1 MLKERGLEWRAVAVY
16 RLSLVQPS
24 LDVGEIARR
33 LDLSEAEVRAV
44 HAELAEHPLVAGR
57 SALTC
62 ENSGVSE
69 KLREGLHESLR
80 EGLHEELGSGDDLA
94 ARRWQIAKARSMVS
108 SVTRNYEAGEEYVG
122 AVRRFDGADA
132 VHTRLRE
139 LCGRAAKEC
148 RIFSSSYVQL
158 PNSVEQG
165 NQWERVVAERGISI
179 RAVHQDSFRGDS
191 TELGAARWLASLGGR
206 IRTVPVLPTPMAL
219 VDEHIALVPLDPED
233 TTRGALELNGHEA
246 VAALRTIFEHFW
258 VTATPWD
265 EPAQRDREGLS
276 PRERDLLRLLAS
288 GFTDESMCRKLGI
301 SLRTVRRAVADLMA
315 RLGAHSRFEAGVQA
329 VRCGWL

>member
-33 LDLSEAEVRAV
+33 LDLSEAEVRAI

-57 SALTC
+57 ASLTC
-62 ENSGVSE
+62 EDSG
-69 KLREGLHESLR
+69 LRG
-80 EGLHEELGSGDDLA
+80 ELGPGDDLMS
-94 ARRWQIAKARSMVS
+94 RRWRIAKARSMVS
-108 SVTRNYEAGEEYVG
+108 SMTRNYEAGEECVG
-122 AVRRFDGADA
+122 AVRRFDGVDA

-139 LCGRAAKEC
+139 LCARAAKEC

-191 TELGAARWLASLGGR
+191 AELGAARWLASLGGR

-233 TTRGALELNGHEA
+233 ATRGALELNGYEA

>member
-33 LDLSEAEVRAV
+33 LDLSEAEVRAI

-57 SALTC
+57 ASLTC
-62 ENSGVSE
+62 DDSG
-69 KLREGLHESLR
+69 LR
-80 EGLHEELGSGDDLA
+80 EELGPGDDLT
-94 ARRWQIAKARSMVS
+94 ARRWRIAKARSMVS
-108 SVTRNYEAGEEYVG
+108 SMTRNYEAGEECVG

-139 LCGRAAKEC
+139 LCARAAKEC

-191 TELGAARWLASLGGR
+191 AELGAARWLASLGGR

-233 TTRGALELNGHEA
+233 ATRGALELNGYEA

-265 EPAQRDREGLS
+265 EPVQRDREGLS

>member
-1 MLKERGLEWRAVAVY
+1 M
-16 RLSLVQPS
+16 
-24 LDVGEIARR
+24 
-33 LDLSEAEVRAV
+33 
-44 HAELAEHPLVAGR
+44 
-57 SALTC
+57 
-62 ENSGVSE
+62 
-69 KLREGLHESLR
+69 
-80 EGLHEELGSGDDLA
+80 
-94 ARRWQIAKARSMVS
+94 
-108 SVTRNYEAGEEYVG
+108 TRNYDAGEEYVG

-139 LCGRAAKEC
+139 LCGRATKEC

-233 TTRGALELNGHEA
+233 ATRGALELNGHEA

>member
-1 MLKERGLEWRAVAVY
+1 MLKVRGLEWPALAVY

-33 LDLSEAEVRAV
+33 LNLSETEVRAI
-44 HAELAEHPLVAGR
+44 HAELAENPLVDGRTVMTGEDAGR
-57 SALTC
+57 R
-62 ENSGVSE
+62 G
-69 KLREGLHESLR
+69 
-80 EGLHEELGSGDDLA
+80 ELGCGDDDVT
-94 ARRWQIAKARSMVS
+94 ARRWQMAKARSVVS
-108 SVTRNYEAGEEYVG
+108 SVTRNYGSGEEYVG
-122 AVRRFDGADA
+122 VVRRFDGGDA

-139 LCGRAAKEC
+139 LCARAVKEC

-165 NQWERVVAERGISI
+165 NQWERVVTERGISI
-179 RAVHQDSFRGDS
+179 RAVHQDSFRSDS
-191 TELGAARWLASLGGR
+191 AELGAARWLASLGGR

-233 TTRGALELNGHEA
+233 ITRGALELHGDEA

-265 EPAQRDREGLS
+265 DPPRRDREGLS

-288 GFTDESMCRKLGI
+288 GCTDESMCRKLGI